1 MNELELTILER
12 LYRRGKIGA
21 SHTSIESVVRGLPK
35 HMKGDA
41 KKAVKQ
47 LTKDGWI
54 VQHPTSYGM
63 QIALNLQ
70 RIREVRQLIGG

>member
-1 MNELELTILER
+1 MNELKLTILER

-35 HMKGDA
+35 HMRGNA
-41 KKAVKQ
+41 KKVVRQ
-47 LTKDGWI
+47 LIKDGWI

-63 QIALNLQ
+63 QIALNLPRVQ
-70 RIREVRQLIGG
+70 EVRQLIGE